1 MSNVLKQ
8 AMPMIT
14 EIVILVLTIAA
25 FGSIYKNEY
34 GEALVYGL
42 LIVAAQLQ
50 KIADIMDRK

>member
-1 MSNVLKQ
+1 MTKFLKDI
-8 AMPMIT
+8 MPFIT
-14 EIVILVLTIAA
+14 EVVILVLTIAA
-25 FGSIYKNEY
+25 FNKIYHGEF

>member
-1 MSNVLKQ
+1 MIKNL
-8 AMPMIT
+8 MPMIT

-25 FGSIYKNEY
+25 FSSIYKNEY